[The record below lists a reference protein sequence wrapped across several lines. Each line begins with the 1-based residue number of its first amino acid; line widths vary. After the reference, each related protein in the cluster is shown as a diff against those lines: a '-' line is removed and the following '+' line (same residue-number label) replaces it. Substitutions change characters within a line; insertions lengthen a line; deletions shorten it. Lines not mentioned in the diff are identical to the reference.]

1 VAVELDVDER
11 QRVSLGKVIGKDVK
25 RVRVDEMADG
35 AIMLTPVISL
45 SEREL
50 SVLANPERVASIKAG
65 ILEAKEGRIV
75 RHEAGHWEKLL
86 ESLGGEE

>member
-1 VAVELDVDER
+1 VAIELEVDER

-25 RVRVDEMADG
+25 RVRVEELADG
-35 AIMLTPVISL
+35 VIMLTPVISL

-50 SVLANPERVASIKAG
+50 SVLANPERLASIKAG

-75 RHEAGHWEKLL
+75 RHEPGHWEATLKAL
-86 ESLGGEE
+86 EEE